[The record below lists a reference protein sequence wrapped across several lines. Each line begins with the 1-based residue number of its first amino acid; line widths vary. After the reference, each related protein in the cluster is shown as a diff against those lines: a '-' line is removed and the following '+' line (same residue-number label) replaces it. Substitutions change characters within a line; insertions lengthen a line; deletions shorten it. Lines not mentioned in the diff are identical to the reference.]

1 MNVTNVIF
9 SFFFDIFCPNSFLNG
24 FLLLKLPDFPVSAA
38 ELTNSEEYMIAPLLI
53 LHLEL

>member
-9 SFFFDIFCPNSFLNG
+9 SFFFDIFCPNSFFNG
-24 FLLLKLPDFPVSAA
+24 FLLLKLPDFAVLAA

-53 LHLEL
+53 